1 MENFVFNST
10 TRVIFGRG
18 TENNVGEEIKSWGGK
33 KVLVHYGSE
42 SARKSQ
48 LLDRVEQSLKNAGL
62 EYVLLGGVVPNP
74 HIGKAREG
82 IQLCKEHDL
91 DFILAVG
98 GGSVIDSAKAIAYG
112 VKYQGDVWEIYDRR
126 PQYPIE
132 DALPVGSIVTIAAAG
147 SETSSSSVLT
157 DETTLLKRGYKS
169 ELSRPKFAI
178 MNPEL
183 TFTLPRYQTVC
194 GIVDIMMHT
203 FERFFTPRA
212 HNHMSDLIAVAVLRN
227 VIDNGRL
234 VLEKPQDYQV
244 RSEILWASNLSHN
257 DLTGLGQKEDW
268 ATHQIEHELG
278 GMFNVAHG
286 AGLAAVWGS
295 WARYVYREDV
305 MRFVEYASQVWDV
318 PVNYENY
325 EETAL
330 AGIKIT
336 EQYFRSLDMPVS
348 IPQLLGRQITEE
360 EIEQLSSS
368 CVHFGRRTIGSFKV
382 LDKEDV
388 KIIYHMAN
396 EE

>member
-1 MENFVFNST
+1 MENFVFNSS

-18 TENNVGEEIKSWGGK
+18 TENGVGEEIRSWGGK

-42 SARKSQ
+42 SARRSG
-48 LLDRVEQSLKNAGL
+48 LLDRVERSLSEAGL
-62 EYVLLGGVVPNP
+62 EYEMLGGVVPNP

-82 IQLCKEHDL
+82 IALCKEKGL

-132 DALPVGSIVTIAAAG
+132 DALPLGSIVTIAAAG

-157 DETTLLKRGYKS
+157 DETTLLKRGYKN

-183 TFTLPRYQTVC
+183 TCTLPPYQTAC
-194 GIVDIMMHT
+194 GVTDIMMHT

-212 HNHMSDLIAVAVLRN
+212 HNHMSDMIAVAVLRN

-234 VLEKPQDYQV
+234 VMKDPQDYQA

-257 DLTGLGQKEDW
+257 DLTGLGKAEDW
-268 ATHQIEHELG
+268 ATHQLEHELG

-295 WARYVYREDV
+295 WARYVYKMDI
-305 MRFVEYASQVWDV
+305 MRFVEYAAQVWNV
-318 PVNYENY
+318 PVNHENY

-330 AGIKIT
+330 TGICLT
-336 EQYFRSLDMPVS
+336 EQYFESIGMPVS
-348 IPQLLGRQITEE
+348 IPQLLGRAITED
-360 EIEQLSSS
+360 EIEQLASS
-368 CVHFGRRTIGSFKV
+368 CMHFGRRKIGSFRI
-382 LDKEDV
+382 LDKDDAV
-388 KIIYHMAN
+388 QIYRMAN
-396 EE
+396 C